1 MALFRNLAKIYGL
14 LLIMVL
20 AVILAGC
27 ATVTEQ
33 TTSPDNK
40 KIYGIDCS
48 GMAVP
53 MSKCYAEAQKMCPA
67 GYTILSNQA
76 PTQPSIDVPIHEI
89 SDAIAY
95 SIPGVKK
102 GITVECR

>member
-1 MALFRNLAKIYGL
+1 MTLLNKLATACGF
-14 LLIMVL
+14 LLIMTLTVM
-20 AVILAGC
+20 IAGC
-27 ATVTEQ
+27 AAVTEQ
-33 TTSPDNK
+33 TTSPDNRM
-40 KIYGIDCS
+40 IYGIDCS
-48 GMAVP
+48 GMAIP
-53 MSKCYAEAQKMCPA
+53 MSKCYAEAQKMCPT

-76 PTQPSIDVPIHEI
+76 PTQPSIDTPMHEM